1 MNKFSEYVN
10 TEELK
15 KTRLKRKLNYK
26 DMAEMLGFKSE
37 ISYYNLEVGIVEPKI
52 TQMIKISEILCRP
65 VQKFF
70 NLKLQ
75 EN

>member
-1 MNKFSEYVN
+1 MNKFSGYVN

-15 KTRLKRKLNYK
+15 RTRLKRKLNCK
-26 DMAEMLGFKSE
+26 DMAEMMGFKSE

-52 TQMIKISEILCRP
+52 TQMIKISEILGKP